1 MPELQ
6 SSNPTPY
13 IQTFTLSSR
22 FHSCLST
29 QTVPH
34 GDSVS
39 ITIDTFMTWG
49 LRNWT
54 LSTSRRCSFN
64 SCFCFVF
71 LFLAALWL
79 WSLGF
84 CPWLPLTFHQC
95 LSICVLV
102 PQTAMQQSTFISH
115 PCPVNLR
122 TGETGERNAHPYP
135 PWMGA
140 GLAPS
145 SRSCCSPDERKQL
158 HRTATSSDR
167 ATLWLWSTRQTQ
179 DYSWS
184 RSGHRQNMNIV
195 QTTKKTQHPGQ
206 DPPLF
211 ANRSDGYL
219 PITSSAS
226 V

>member
-6 SSNPTPY
+6 SLNPTPY

-22 FHSCLST
+22 FQSCLST

-39 ITIDTFMTWG
+39 NTIDTFMTWG

-64 SCFCFVF
+64 SYICFVF

-84 CPWLPLTFHQC
+84 CPWLPLTFHQR
-95 LSICVLV
+95 LSTCVLV

-122 TGETGERNAHPYP
+122 TGEPGERNAHPCP

-140 GLAPS
+140 GLARSP
-145 SRSCCSPDERKQL
+145 RSCCSPDERKQL
-158 HRTATSSDR
+158 HRTATLSDR

-211 ANRSDGYL
+211 ANRIDSYL
-219 PITSSAS
+219 PITS
-226 V
+226 